1 MKYKIK
7 PTAVGELSRL
17 PKDIQDRIKTKL
29 DFYMSTGVPLHFAS
43 RLTDSD
49 LGDYKFRIGDYR
61 AIFEIRDGIVEILKI
76 GNRKDIYR

>member
-7 PTAVGELSRL
+7 PAAAGELSRL

-29 DFYMSTGVPLHFAS
+29 DFYMSTGNPVHFAS
-43 RLTDSD
+43 RLTDSK
-49 LGDYKFRIGDYR
+49 LGNYKFRIGDYR
-61 AIFEIRDGIVEILKI
+61 VIFEVDNGVVEILKI

>member
-7 PTAVGELSRL
+7 PAAVGDLSRL
-17 PKDIQDRIKTKL
+17 PKDIQDRIKAKL
-29 DFYMSTGVPLHFAS
+29 DFYISFGDPLHFAS
-43 RLTDSD
+43 RLTDSK

-61 AIFEIRDGIVEILKI
+61 VIFEIKDNIVEILKI